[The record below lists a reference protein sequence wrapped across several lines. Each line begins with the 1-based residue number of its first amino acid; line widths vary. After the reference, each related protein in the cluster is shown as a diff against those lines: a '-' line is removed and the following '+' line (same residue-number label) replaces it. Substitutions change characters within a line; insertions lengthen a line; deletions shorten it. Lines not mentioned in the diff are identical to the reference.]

1 MAVTSS
7 SDSLQLSC
15 PSVQPVLGNLRCS
28 LHALG
33 HLFYIS
39 IDLYSSIATFS
50 VTPLLLLWPLLQ
62 SYICGTD
69 WSSSGSIL
77 CQGHTIAVPSVYLV
91 LTKVLCC
98 GKKKVS
104 ALVVCA
110 VFLLMTLMVIQ
121 LAFFHCTFLG
131 AAPFNIVSAVAML
144 TFVVFATVHILAVLF
159 ALPSLCRQPVAI
171 WMISR
176 GEKCHAI
183 IQTVSLVI
191 LIIALFCLSRVVA
204 TSIRLTNVEHPDT

>member
-1 MAVTSS
+1 MA
-7 SDSLQLSC
+7 
-15 PSVQPVLGNLRCS
+15 
-28 LHALG
+28 
-33 HLFYIS
+33 
-39 IDLYSSIATFS
+39 IAT
-50 VTPLLLLWPLLQ
+50 VIYLRHWLKLQ
-62 SYICGTD
+62 WQYQYQ
-69 WSSSGSIL
+69 

-110 VFLLMTLMVIQ
+110 LFLLKTLMVIQ

-144 TFVVFATVHILAVLF
+144 TFVVFATVHILAILF

-176 GEKCHAI
+176 GEKWHAI

-204 TSIRLTNVEHPDT
+204 TSRRLTNVEHPDTKWMSKWARRTSYLWVNWSLHLHWPCQHASKGMQQHVVGGTGQP